1 METSSVT
8 SSFRFEGYK
17 IDRIFYETLP
27 EVKFLEAM
35 GNLEPMGWK
44 SEIIL
49 RQPAY
54 FKIDKKYV
62 GGIDMTFTYPIKVG
76 STDESQVTS
85 KEADSRQNKNF
96 VTFIIGIAGLF
107 SVEEGRFDKPIEE
120 NLIKNQIP
128 AILFPYLRSAIT
140 SISAHAGIGTILL
153 PLINIQELAKSAN
166 LSILEME

>member
-17 IDRIFYETLP
+17 IDRIFYETIP

-35 GNLEPMGWK
+35 GLEPTGWK
-44 SEIIL
+44 SEIII

-54 FKIDKKYV
+54 FKIGKKYV
-62 GGIDMTFTYPIKVG
+62 GGIDMTITYPINV
-76 STDESQVTS
+76 SPIEDS
-85 KEADSRQNKNF
+85 KLPAKEGDSNQNKNF

-107 SVEEGRFDKPIEE
+107 SVEEGRFEKNIEE
-120 NLIKNQIP
+120 NLVKNQIP

-153 PLINIQELAKSAN
+153 PLLNIQELAKNAN
-166 LSILEME
+166 LNITEMD